1 MLKVN
6 KRQER
11 ILKAVFE
18 EHVIDVN
25 DSVYAYRIC
34 EAAHNILH
42 YPHKFS
48 KFVEVPYHE
57 ELLQCIK
64 IGQYK

>member
-1 MLKVN
+1 MLNVN

-18 EHVIDVN
+18 DHIIDVN
-25 DSVYAYRIC
+25 DSIYAYKIC

-42 YPHKFS
+42 NAHKFS
-48 KFVEVPYHE
+48 KFVEVPYHK
-57 ELLQCIK
+57 ELLECIK
-64 IGQYK
+64 LNQYK